1 MSRSES
7 PGPAAVQ
14 PPVDLLDR
22 LPEEISAFLADRDQ
36 PPYRGLQVFQWIHE
50 RRAAGFDAMTNLP
63 KDLRATLAGAATI
76 SRLEPERVLDSSDGS
91 RKLVFATPEGDRFH
105 AVLMPSEDRV
115 TLCISSQIG
124 CRMGCR
130 FCLTGRMGRVRDLTA
145 SEILGQVHA
154 AARLLTPPARVSN
167 VVFMGMGEP
176 LDNLDAVLR
185 AVRVMT
191 HREGLKIA
199 PRRTTVSTV
208 GLLSRLPELVRAGT
222 GASIAISL
230 CATTDEARNAVVPI
244 GRRFGLDALVD
255 ALRANPLPHG
265 HVYTIE
271 YQLIRGV
278 GDSVEDARRLSRMLA
293 RFPSKVN
300 LIPFNPWPGSP
311 FERPTDDA
319 IEAFRRIL
327 EDRNHRVTVRRSR
340 GQDIGAACGQL
351 EGVPRPGA
359 AADGGT
365 EAP

>member
-1 MSRSES
+1 MK
-7 PGPAAVQ
+7 PPANAEPVQ
-14 PPVDLLDR
+14 PGAPLDLVDR
-22 LPEEISAFLADRDQ
+22 LPDEIAAFLAEQ
-36 PPYRGLQVFQWIHE
+36 GEPPYRGLQVFQWIHD
-50 RRAAGFDAMTNLP
+50 RRVATFDEMTNLP
-63 KDLRATLAGAATI
+63 KRLRETLAGTATL
-76 SRLEPERVLDSSDGS
+76 SRLEPETILDSSDGS
-91 RKLVFATPEGDRFH
+91 RKLVFATPEGDRYH

-130 FCLTGRMGRVRDLTA
+130 FCLTGRLGRVRDLTA

-191 HREGLKIA
+191 HREGLKVA

-208 GLLSRLPELVRAGT
+208 GLLTRFPELVRAGT

-230 CATTDEARNAVVPI
+230 CATTDEARNAVVPV
-244 GRRFGLDALVD
+244 GRRLGLEALGE

-271 YQLIRGV
+271 YQLIRGI

-311 FERPTDDA
+311 YERPSMEA
-319 IEAFRRIL
+319 IEAFRRVL
-327 EDRNHRVTVRRSR
+327 EERNHRVTVRWSR

-351 EGVPRPGA
+351 EGVPRAPVPGEP
-359 AADGGT
+359 T
-365 EAP
+365 REP

>member
-1 MSRSES
+1 MERPDGKGRTLNEA
-7 PGPAAVQ
+7 PL
-14 PPVDLLDR
+14 DLLDR
-22 LPEEISAFLADRDQ
+22 LPDEVSAFLATRNQ
-36 PPYRGLQVFQWIHE
+36 PPYRGLQIFQWIHD
-50 RRAAGFDAMTNLP
+50 RRVTDFDQMTNLP
-63 KDLRATLAGAATI
+63 KDLRAALTESATV
-76 SRLEPERVLDSSDGS
+76 SGMTPERVLDSTDGS

-124 CRMGCR
+124 CRMGCH
-130 FCLTGRMGRVRDLTA
+130 FCLTGRMGRVRDLSA

-154 AARLLTPPARVSN
+154 AARLLEPPARVSN

-208 GLLSRLPELVRAGT
+208 GLLPRFSELVRAGT

-244 GRRFGLDALVD
+244 GRRFGLEALLE
-255 ALRANPLPHG
+255 ALRSNPLPHG

-271 YQLIRGV
+271 YQLIAGV
-278 GDSVEDARRLSRMLA
+278 GDSIEDARRLSRMLA

-300 LIPFNPWPGSP
+300 LIPFNPWPGCA
-311 FERPTDDA
+311 FQRPSDA
-319 IEAFRRIL
+319 QVDAFRRVL
-327 EDRNHRVTVRRSR
+327 DERNHRVTVRQSR

-351 EGVPRPGA
+351 EGLPRPQAETLGSEDA
-359 AADGGT
+359 
-365 EAP
+365 

>member
-1 MSRSES
+1 MN
-7 PGPAAVQ
+7 PPAPQAATPDAV
-14 PPVDLLDR
+14 PVDLLDR
-22 LPEEISAFLADRDQ
+22 LPEEISALLSRNDQ
-36 PPYRGLQVFQWIHE
+36 PPYRGLQVFQWIHD
-50 RRAAGFDAMTNLP
+50 RRAATFDEMTNLP
-63 KDLRATLAGAATI
+63 KSLRASLAEVATI
-76 SRLEPERVLDSSDGS
+76 SRIEPERILDSADGS
-91 RKLVFATPEGDRFH
+91 RKLVFATSEGDRFH
-105 AVLMPSEDRV
+105 AVLMPSDDRV

-145 SEILGQVHA
+145 PEIVGQVHA

-191 HREGLKIA
+191 HREGLKVA

-208 GLLSRLPELVRAGT
+208 GLLSRFPELVRADT

-244 GRRFGLDALVD
+244 GRKFGLEALVE

-265 HVYTIE
+265 HVFTIE

-278 GDSVEDARRLSRMLA
+278 GDSVDDARRLSRMLA

-300 LIPFNPWPGSP
+300 LIPFNPWPCSP
-311 FERPTDDA
+311 FERPSLEA
-319 IEAFRRIL
+319 IEAFKRIL
-327 EDRNHRVTVRRSR
+327 EERNHRVTIRWSR

-351 EGVPRPGA
+351 EGTTRATGPEG
-359 AADGGT
+359 DT
-365 EAP
+365 ERR